1 MDLERINARFKGLGA
16 KVVKYRWLILILF
29 VLFVGFTFGG
39 LKGIESDSSNDAW
52 YFDDDPI
59 MVLEDRFERM
69 FGNTDIFAV
78 HVQVDDVFK
87 QENLEKIRALTN
99 ELEQK
104 VPMVDDVISITDFE
118 YITGTD
124 WGIEIGDLV
133 PEAIPDNQEEL
144 AELKRK
150 ALAKKTLFNR
160 MVSDDGQETWILG
173 NLKKNPDNWR
183 KDHDY
188 LTYLQNKAAKYSELY
203 KEFDLS
209 KPIAPDYI
217 TGKIVNK
224 IARQAKYQSLN
235 PRTTGMPCVVVDK
248 TAFFGKETPR
258 LMGLGLIIS
267 MILLGIFLRSWRGII
282 FPIIT
287 AIGAMIITLGIE
299 GYFKTTL
306 QPSMLP
312 MPLFLGLA
320 IAVGYSIHLFNFFK
334 KELLRTGKRKAA
346 VIVAIEKT
354 GWPLLFTALTTIFA
368 LMSFVFIKIKSLN
381 WVGYTT
387 AGIVAVTYLLVLI
400 VFPIF
405 LSFGKDKKVS
415 AKTSNQKRSSLEEKL
430 SRFGKWTLSNGKSI
444 IAVFVVFTIICIY
457 GLTKTE
463 VDFDNERTMGR
474 KVPYVDRM
482 LSVGETKIGSLYSY
496 DICIE
501 FQADNIVKKPEFLK
515 KLDNFIRKIEK
526 FPLTKRTTS
535 FLDTLKELNQ
545 VLNEGNP
552 EYYKIPETG
561 PMIAQTLLLYENAG
575 GNELDKWVDYNYK
588 KLRIRV
594 EIADYQQKEIAAE
607 LERIRRLGRENF
619 SDAKVFISGSVGK
632 FTDMMYKV
640 SMGQVK
646 AFLIAL
652 LIIAVLMMIVFG
664 SVKVGLIGLI
674 PNISPALAV
683 GGFMGFLGIPFDMMT
698 SVLIPML
705 MGLAVDDTI
714 HFINHAKYEYQKR
727 GDYHLAIEHTF
738 RTIGKSLFMTSLIL
752 ILNFAAY
759 LTSIVKFYIHFG
771 ILAAIGILVALLADY
786 FLTPICLNLSKP
798 FAERKN
804 LSKGEYVGRL

>member
-1 MDLERINARFKGLGA
+1 MDLERINARFRVLGA
-16 KVVKYRWLILILF
+16 KVIQYRWLILILF
-29 VLFVGFTFGG
+29 ILFVGFTFEG
-39 LKGIESDSSNDAW
+39 LKGIESDSSYDAW
-52 YFDDDPI
+52 YFDNDPI
-59 MVLEDRFERM
+59 MVLEDRFERN
-69 FGNTDIFAV
+69 FGSTDIFAV

-87 QENLEKIRALTN
+87 QENLEKIRELTN

-104 VPMVDDVISITDFE
+104 APLVDDVISITDFE

-124 WGIEIGDLV
+124 WGIEIGDLI
-133 PEAIPDNQEEL
+133 PEEIPDNQEEL
-144 AELKRK
+144 AGLKRK

-160 MVSDDGQETWILG
+160 MISDDGKETWILG

-183 KDHDY
+183 KDQDY
-188 LTYLQNKAAKYSELY
+188 LTYLQNKAEKYSDLY
-203 KEFDLS
+203 QGFDLS
-209 KPIAPDYI
+209 KPIAPDNI
-217 TGKIVNK
+217 IGNIVNK
-224 IARQAKYQSLN
+224 IARQEKYQSLN

-248 TAFFGKETPR
+248 TEFFGKETPR
-258 LMGLGLIIS
+258 LMGLGLLIS
-267 MILLGIFLRSWRGII
+267 IILLGLFLRSWRGVI
-282 FPIIT
+282 FPLIT
-287 AIGAMIITLGIE
+287 AIGAMIITLGLE
-299 GYFKTTL
+299 GCFKTTL
-306 QPSMLP
+306 NPSMLS

-334 KELLRTGKRKAA
+334 KELLRTGKRKEA

-368 LMSFVFIKIKSLN
+368 LLSFVFIKNKSLN

-387 AGIVAVTYLLVLI
+387 AGIVAATYLLTLVI
-400 VFPIF
+400 FPIF
-405 LSFGKDKKVS
+405 LSFGKDKKVY
-415 AKTSNQKRSSLEEKL
+415 AKTSNKNSGNLEEKL
-430 SRFGKWTLSNGKSI
+430 GNFGKWTLCNAKPI
-444 IAVFVVFTIICIY
+444 IAIFAVFLIICIF

-482 LSVGETKIGSLYSY
+482 LSVGESKIGSLYNY
-496 DICIE
+496 DIGIE
-501 FQADNIVKKPEFLK
+501 FQTDNIVKSPEFLK
-515 KLDNFIRKIEK
+515 KLDRFIQEIER

-535 FLDTLKELNQ
+535 FLNTLKELNQ
-545 VLNEGNP
+545 VLNEGNLK
-552 EYYKIPETG
+552 YYRIPKTG

-588 KLRIRV
+588 KLRVRV
-594 EIADYQQKEIAAE
+594 EIADYQQKEIVAE
-607 LERIRRLGRENF
+607 LKRIKQLGHEYFPN
-619 SDAKVFISGSVGK
+619 AKVFISGSIPK

-640 SMGQVK
+640 SVGQVK
-646 AFLIAL
+646 AFLIAM

-674 PNISPALAV
+674 PNISPAIAV
-683 GGFMGFLGIPFDMMT
+683 GGFMGFLGIPFDLMT
-698 SVLIPML
+698 SVIIPML

-727 GDYHLAIEHTF
+727 GDYALSIEHTF
-738 RTIGKSLFMTSLIL
+738 RTVGKSLFMTSLIL

-771 ILAAIGILVALLADY
+771 ILAGIGILVALLADY
-786 FLTPICLNLSKP
+786 FLTPICLNISKP
-798 FAERKN
+798 FGE
-804 LSKGEYVGRL
+804 KG

>member
-1 MDLERINARFKGLGA
+1 MDLERINAGFKGLGA

-52 YFDDDPI
+52 YFDDDPL
-59 MVLEDRFERM
+59 MVLEDRFERN

-87 QENLEKIRALTN
+87 QENLKKLKELTN

-104 VPMVDDVISITDFE
+104 APFVDDVISITDFE

-124 WGIEIGDLV
+124 WGIEIGNLI
-133 PEAIPDNQEEL
+133 PEEIPDNKEEL

-160 MVSDDGQETWILG
+160 MVSDDGKETWIIG

-183 KDHDY
+183 KDPDY
-188 LTYLQNKAAKYSELY
+188 LTYLQNKAKKYGALY

-224 IARQAKYQSLN
+224 IARQEKYQSLN
-235 PRTTGMPCVVVDK
+235 PRTTGLTCVTVDK
-248 TAFFGKETPR
+248 TEFFGKETPR

-267 MILLGIFLRSWRGII
+267 IILLGLFLRSWRGVI

-334 KELLRTGKRKAA
+334 KELLRTGKRKEA
-346 VIVAIEKT
+346 VIVAVEKT

-368 LMSFVFIKIKSLN
+368 LMSCIFIKIKSLN

-387 AGIVAVTYLLVLI
+387 AGIVAVTYLLTLI

-415 AKTSNQKRSSLEEKL
+415 TKTSNKKSGNLEEKL
-430 SRFGKWTLSNGKSI
+430 GNFGKWTLSNAKPI
-444 IAVFVVFTIICIY
+444 IAIFTVFTIICIY

-474 KVPYVDRM
+474 KVPYVNRM
-482 LSVGETKIGSLYSY
+482 LSIGETKIGSLYNY
-496 DICIE
+496 DIGIE
-501 FQADNIVKKPEFLK
+501 FQEDNIVKSPEFLK
-515 KLDNFIRKIEK
+515 KLDRFIREIEIL
-526 FPLTKRTTS
+526 PLTKRTTS

-594 EIADYQQKEIAAE
+594 EISDYQQKEISAE
-607 LERIRRLGRENF
+607 LKRIKRLGRENF
-619 SDAKVFISGSVGK
+619 PNAKVFISGSIAK

-640 SMGQVK
+640 SVGQVK

-664 SVKVGLIGLI
+664 GVKVGLIGLI

-683 GGFMGFLGIPFDMMT
+683 GGVMGIFGIPFDMMT
-698 SVLIPML
+698 AVIIPML

-727 GDYHLAIEHTF
+727 GDYALSIEHTF
-738 RTIGKSLFMTSLIL
+738 RTVGKSLFMTSLIL

-771 ILAAIGILVALLADY
+771 ILAGIGILVALLADY

-798 FAERKN
+798 FKKEP
-804 LSKGEYVGRL
+804 

>member
-1 MDLERINARFKGLGA
+1 MDLEKINARFRLLGE
-16 KVVKYRWLILILF
+16 KVIKYRYLILIIFALF
-29 VLFVGFTFGG
+29 VAVTFNG

-52 YFDDDPI
+52 YFDDDPLI
-59 MVLEDRFERM
+59 VLENRFEKM

-87 QENLEKIRALTN
+87 KENLAKIRELTD
-99 ELEQK
+99 ELEDK
-104 VPMVDDVISITDFE
+104 VPLVDDIVSITDFE
-118 YITGTD
+118 YISGTD
-124 WGIEIGDLV
+124 WGIDIGDLI
-133 PEAIPDNQEEL
+133 PEEISDNTKEL

-150 ALAKKTLFNR
+150 ALAKKSLFNR
-160 MVSDDGQETWILG
+160 LISDDGKETWILG

-183 KDHDY
+183 ENKEY
-188 LTYLQNKAAKYSELY
+188 LSYLQNKGEKYAGLY

-224 IARQAKYQSLN
+224 IARQEKYKSLN

-267 MILLGIFLRSWRGII
+267 IILLGLFLRSLRGVI

-299 GYFKTTL
+299 GYFKTTV

-320 IAVGYSIHLFNFFK
+320 VAVGYSIHLFNFFK
-334 KELLRTGKRKAA
+334 KEFLRTGKRKAA
-346 VIVAIEKT
+346 VAIAIEKT

-387 AGIVAVTYLLVLI
+387 AGIVAVTYLLILI

-405 LSFGKDKKVS
+405 LSFGRDQEVT
-415 AKTSNQKRSSLEEKL
+415 AKTANKKGSRLEEKL
-430 SRFGKWTLSNGKSI
+430 ANFGKWTLNNAKPI
-444 IAVFVVFTIICIY
+444 IIVFIILTIISVY

-482 LSVGETKIGSLYSY
+482 LSVGETKIGSLYNY
-496 DICIE
+496 DIGIE
-501 FQADNIVKKPEFLK
+501 FTEDDIVKDPEFLK
-515 KLDNFIRKIEK
+515 KLDGFIQEIEK
-526 FPLTKRTTS
+526 FSLTKRTTS
-535 FLDTLKELNQ
+535 LLNTLKELNQ

-561 PMIAQTLLLYENAG
+561 PMVAQTLLLYENAG

-594 EIADYQQKEIAAE
+594 EISDYKQKEISSE
-607 LERIRRLGRENF
+607 LKKINQLGQEF
-619 SDAKVFISGSVGK
+619 FPEGKVFVSGSIAK
-632 FTDMMYKV
+632 YTDMMYKV
-640 SMGQVK
+640 SVGQVK
-646 AFLIAL
+646 AFLIAMF
-652 LIIAVLMMIVFG
+652 IIAVLMMIVFA

-674 PNISPALAV
+674 PNILPALAV
-683 GGFMGFLGIPFDMMT
+683 GGVMGIFGIPFDMMT
-698 SVLIPML
+698 SVIIPML

-714 HFINHAKYEYQKR
+714 HFINHAKYEYQQR
-727 GDYHLAIEHTF
+727 GDYALSIEHTF
-738 RTIGKSLFMTSLIL
+738 RTVGKSLFMTSLIL

-771 ILAAIGILVALLADY
+771 ILAGVGILVALLADY
-786 FLTPICLNLSKP
+786 FVTPVCLNIIRPFDEKYENISNKSKN
-798 FAERKN
+798 F
-804 LSKGEYVGRL
+804 S

>member
-1 MDLERINARFKGLGA
+1 MDLEKINAWFKGLGK
-16 KVVKYRWLILILF
+16 KVIKYRWLIMLVF
-29 VLFVGFTFGG
+29 VLFVGFTFVG
-39 LKGIESDSSNDAW
+39 LKGIESDDSNDAW
-52 YFDDDPI
+52 YFDDDPV
-59 MVLEDRFERM
+59 MVVEDRFERT

-78 HVQVDDVFK
+78 HVRVDDVFK
-87 QENLEKIRALTN
+87 KENLEKIRELTD
-99 ELEQK
+99 ELKQK
-104 VPMVDDVISITDFE
+104 VPFVDDVISITDFE

-124 WGIEIGDLV
+124 WGIEIGDLI
-133 PEAIPDNQEEL
+133 PEEIPDNKERL

-150 ALAKKTLFNR
+150 ALAKKALFNR
-160 MVSDDGQETWILG
+160 MVSDDAKETWILG
-173 NLKKNPDNWR
+173 DLKKNPDNWR
-183 KDHDY
+183 KSQDY
-188 LTYLQNKAAKYSELY
+188 LTYLQNKAKKYPELY
-203 KEFDLS
+203 KEFDLA
-209 KPIAPDYI
+209 KPVAPDYI
-217 TGKIVNK
+217 TGDIVNK
-224 IARQAKYQSLN
+224 IARQEKYQSLN
-235 PRTTGMPCVVVDK
+235 PGTTGMPCVVVDK
-248 TAFFGKETPR
+248 TVFFGMETPR
-258 LMGLGLIIS
+258 LMGLGLIVS
-267 MILLGIFLRSWRGII
+267 MILLGIFLRSVRGVI

-299 GYFKTTL
+299 GYFKTKL

-320 IAVGYSIHLFNFFK
+320 VAVGYSIHLFNFFK
-334 KELLRTGKRKAA
+334 NELLRTGKRKEA

-368 LMSFVFIKIKSLN
+368 LLSFVFIRIKSLN

-405 LSFGKDKKVS
+405 LSFGRDKEVSVQKSDKK
-415 AKTSNQKRSSLEEKL
+415 SSKLEEKL
-430 SRFGKWTLSNGKSI
+430 GDFGKWTLCNAKPI
-444 IAVFVVFTIICIY
+444 ITAFAVLTIISIY

-482 LSVGETKIGSLYSY
+482 LSVGETKIGSLYNY
-496 DICIE
+496 DIGIE
-501 FQADNIVKKPEFLK
+501 FQEDNIVKTPEFLK
-515 KLDNFIRKIEK
+515 KLDRFIREIERL
-526 FPLTKRTTS
+526 PLTKRTTS
-535 FLDTLKELNQ
+535 FLNTLKELNQ
-545 VLNEGNP
+545 VLNEGNSN
-552 EYYKIPETG
+552 YYMIPQTG

-594 EIADYQQKEIAAE
+594 EISNYQQKEIAAE
-607 LERIRRLGRENF
+607 LQRIKQLGQEIF
-619 SDAKVFISGSVGK
+619 PEAKVFISGSIVK

-640 SMGQVK
+640 SVGQVK
-646 AFLIAL
+646 AFLIAM

-664 SVKVGLIGLI
+664 SVKVGLVGLI

-683 GGFMGFLGIPFDMMT
+683 GGVMGIIGIPFDMMT
-698 SVLIPML
+698 AVIIPML

-727 GDYHLAIEHTF
+727 GDYSLSIEHTF
-738 RTIGKSLFMTSLIL
+738 RTVGKSLFMTSLIL

-771 ILAAIGILVALLADY
+771 ILAGVGILVALLADY
-786 FLTPICLNLSKP
+786 YLTPVCLNIMKP
-798 FAERKN
+798 FDDKRTLGN
-804 LSKGEYVGRL
+804 N